1 MGYQVLPLARVLEDS
16 VIAWSLYAAGAVV
29 LLVAV
34 TVALSERRERPRLE
48 RALAVARQV
57 APFRKEPVALP
68 SRPFRP
74 DIEAHHARQR
84 FWLFPIVAIVFGL
97 IVAAWSIWN
106 VLVP

>member
-16 VIAWSLYAAGAVV
+16 LIGWSLYAAGAIV
-29 LLVAV
+29 LLVAL
-34 TVALSERRERPRLE
+34 TVAFSERRERRRLE

-57 APFRKEPVALP
+57 PPFRKEPVAIP
-68 SRPFRP
+68 TRPFRP
-74 DIEAHHARQR
+74 DIDAHHARHR
-84 FWLFPIVAIVFGL
+84 LWLFPIVAIVLGL